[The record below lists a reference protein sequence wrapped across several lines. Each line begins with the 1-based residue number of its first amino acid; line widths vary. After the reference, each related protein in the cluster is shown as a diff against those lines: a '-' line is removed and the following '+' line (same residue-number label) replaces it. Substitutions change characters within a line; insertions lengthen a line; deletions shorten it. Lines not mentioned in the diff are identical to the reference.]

1 MDSQSQL
8 ILSHLQSGKPIN
20 PIEALNKYGCF
31 RLSARIY
38 DLKKS
43 GYIIRTEIIEE
54 NGKDFAQYSLDDDV

>member
-8 ILSHLQSGKPIN
+8 ILSHLKSGKSIN

-43 GYIIRTEIIEE
+43 GYVIRTEIIEE
-54 NGKDFAQYSLDDDV
+54 NGKDFAQYSLGDEV